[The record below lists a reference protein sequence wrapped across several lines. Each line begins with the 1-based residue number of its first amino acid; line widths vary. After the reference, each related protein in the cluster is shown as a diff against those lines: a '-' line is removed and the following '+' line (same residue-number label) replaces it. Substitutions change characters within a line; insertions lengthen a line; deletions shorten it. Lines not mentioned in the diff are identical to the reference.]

1 MARSERKR
9 EIARRRRRRKK
20 TERLNR
26 QEAIAASR
34 GKGSKSS

>member
-1 MARSERKR
+1 MAQSERKR

-20 TERLNR
+20 AERLNR

-34 GKGSKSS
+34 KGSKSN